1 MIGKKLNV
9 VNLVL
14 ILAVGW
20 IMGVV
25 FWCNA
30 AGGMSE
36 GFTAAKDLSGS
47 ALNYSMG
54 NGVKNSWD
62 SASNHNTYTS
72 NDWYNSYENNT
83 GGKVPLPEGQ
93 LTMFSN
99 NKSSPDCCP
108 STYSTST
115 GCVCATSEQM
125 KYLNTRGGNRTLN
138 TQY

>member
-9 VNLVL
+9 VL
-14 ILAVGW
+14 ILTVAW
-20 IMGVV
+20 IIGVV
-25 FWCNA
+25 LLCNC
-30 AGGMSE
+30 AGSMME
-36 GFTAAKDLSGS
+36 GFTAAKKLSG
-47 ALNYSMG
+47 ATLDYSIG
-54 NGVKNSWD
+54 NGVKNSWET
-62 SASNHNTYTS
+62 ASTKGTYTP
-72 NDWYNSYENNT
+72 NDWYSSFENNT

-93 LTMFSN
+93 LAMFYD

-125 KYLNTRGGNRTLN
+125 KYLNTRAGNRTLN

>member
-20 IMGVV
+20 ILGVV
-25 FWCNA
+25 FWCNG

-36 GFTAAKDLSGS
+36 GFTSAEDLSGA

-62 SASNHNTYTS
+62 GASNHNTYTS
-72 NDWYNSYENNT
+72 NDLYNSFENNT

-93 LTMFSN
+93 LSMFSN

-115 GCVCATSEQM
+115 GCVCVTSEQM

-138 TQY
+138 TEY